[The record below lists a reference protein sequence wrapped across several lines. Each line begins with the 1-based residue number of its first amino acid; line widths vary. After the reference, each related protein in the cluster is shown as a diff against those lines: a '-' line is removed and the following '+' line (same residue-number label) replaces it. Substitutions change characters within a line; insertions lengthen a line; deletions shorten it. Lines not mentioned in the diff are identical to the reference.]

1 MTVRGWLLCGILSV
15 VFMAIA
21 IGVAYMA
28 ETKMT
33 TFISL
38 VIGVAL
44 CLCLFFGLHWYYN
57 NTEAGQRAF
66 KSQQSNLEG
75 GLYRTVTVYGYSGE
89 EIQSW
94 SGKFDVT
101 ENDQETW
108 FDIDGR
114 RVIIQGG
121 IVINEEQANPNE
133 GK

>member
-1 MTVRGWLLCGILSV
+1 MTVGAWVICSIVSVLFLGLTIGISC
-15 VFMAIA
+15 I
-21 IGVAYMA
+21 A
-28 ETKMT
+28 ETTSGKI
-33 TFISL
+33 ISII
-38 VIGVAL
+38 IGVAL
-44 CLCLFFGLHWYYN
+44 CLCVFLGTHWYYN

-66 KSQQSNLEG
+66 KTQQSNFDG

-89 EIQSW
+89 EIRSW

-121 IVINEEQANPNE
+121 IVINEEQANPHE